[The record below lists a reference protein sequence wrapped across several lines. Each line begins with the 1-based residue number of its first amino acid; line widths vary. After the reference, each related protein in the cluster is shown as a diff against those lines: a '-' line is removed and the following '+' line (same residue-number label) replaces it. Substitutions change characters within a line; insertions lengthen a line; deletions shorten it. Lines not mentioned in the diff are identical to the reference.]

1 MSVELEMGMEMV
13 VVVGHSYSTKF
24 ICWYCGFKCWV
35 GDLWRENRQ
44 LRRLERDRV
53 DCILRGRQVNII
65 DDVIL

>member
-1 MSVELEMGMEMV
+1 MEMV
-13 VVVGHSYSTKF
+13 AGVGHSYSTKF
-24 ICWYCGFKCWV
+24 ICWYCGFNCWV
-35 GDLWRENRQ
+35 GDLWREKGQ